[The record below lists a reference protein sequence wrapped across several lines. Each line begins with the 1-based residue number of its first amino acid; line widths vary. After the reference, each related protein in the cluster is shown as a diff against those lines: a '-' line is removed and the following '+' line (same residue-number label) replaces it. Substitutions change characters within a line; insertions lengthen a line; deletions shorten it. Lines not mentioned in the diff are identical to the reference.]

1 MRWQLRGAGWPVG
14 HPHCPQSI
22 PAGTILSGVAGPD
35 GELAEPPTWHGQTL
49 PMPMPLDAGALDE
62 ESALQ
67 MCMWYDESAT
77 IGGWHQLHFAP
88 GIDRKAVLAQARH
101 NKRWPNGVPSQSTTQ
116 PISEAPIVVKEEK
129 PRRPSRR
136 R

>member
-67 MCMWYDESAT
+67 MCMWFDQEL
-77 IGGWHQLHFAP
+77 WHRLVFAP
-88 GIDRKAVLAQARH
+88 SIDRDAVMARAAYK
-101 NKRWPNGVPSQSTTQ
+101 KRFPGGADKWVAMAESRLGFHKK
-116 PISEAPIVVKEEK
+116 SEEEK
-129 PRRPSRR
+129 PARLSRR